1 MTVAGVTQLLEA
13 VRGGDREAFDEVFRL
28 LYEQLRRIAG
38 GRLRGER
45 PEHSLTPTALVNEA
59 YLELVG
65 LEGVGFHDRGHFL
78 AVAAQEMRHNL
89 VDHAVKR
96 RAAKRGGGRAVA
108 LLEDAARQPE
118 EERLL
123 EQLLD
128 LDAAL
133 DRLRKLDERHARVVE
148 CRFFAGLSIEETAA
162 AVGASPASVKRDWSL
177 ARAWLNREL
186 QR

>member
-1 MTVAGVTQLLEA
+1 MTAAGVTQLLEA
-13 VRGGDREAFDEVFRL
+13 VRGGDRDAFDEVFRI

-45 PEHSLTPTALVNEA
+45 LEHTLTPTALVNEV

-65 LEGVGFHDRGHFL
+65 LQGVGFHDRGHFL
-78 AVAAQEMRHNL
+78 AVAAQVMRHIL
-89 VDHAVKR
+89 IDPAVKR
-96 RAAKRGGGRAVA
+96 RAATRGGGRVA
-108 LLEDAARQPE
+108 APLDEAIPAGVEEQLLEE
-118 EERLL
+118 
-123 EQLLD
+123 LLD

-133 DRLRKLDERHARVVE
+133 ERLRKLDERHARVVE

-162 AVGASPASVKRDWSL
+162 AVGASPASVKRDWNL

-186 QR
+186 MR